1 MQYSSV
7 KELLTLSRKMK
18 ELWVFG
24 SLGKN
29 DPHRRAKE
37 EQINK
42 DVEDVS
48 RLLGELESS
57 RMRALAEESGGSWQP
72 LAGREGNGARP
83 A

>member
-1 MQYSSV
+1 
-7 KELLTLSRKMK
+7 MK
-18 ELWVFG
+18 ELWTFG

-42 DVEDVS
+42 DVEEVS

-57 RMRALAEESGGSWQP
+57 RMKALAEESGGSWQP
-72 LAGREGNGARP
+72 LAGKDSNRVRP